1 MRLPLRAGEAGCE
14 PGVRV
19 LDDGRAGSE
28 LGQVGLSRGQRLG
41 QESGVNMGTG
51 VAEIRRR
58 GETFKLELSL
68 VSLKYLTAT

>member
-14 PGVRV
+14 PGVGV

-28 LGQVGLSRGQRLG
+28 LGQVGLSRGQRLR

-51 VAEIRRR
+51 VAEVRRR
-58 GETFKLELSL
+58 GETLAMKINLR
-68 VSLKYLTAT
+68 